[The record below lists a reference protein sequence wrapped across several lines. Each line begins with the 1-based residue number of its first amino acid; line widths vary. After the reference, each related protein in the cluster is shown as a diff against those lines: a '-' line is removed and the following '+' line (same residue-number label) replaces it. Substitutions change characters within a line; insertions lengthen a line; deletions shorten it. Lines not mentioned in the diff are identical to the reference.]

1 MHSMKAM
8 RPELWARLEPALDEL
23 LTLAPLER
31 VRRLEEIAANDPDT
45 ARELSELLSASDD
58 ASYAG
63 FLSHPVAPALV
74 APIPAAGDTLGAWTL
89 VAPIGEG
96 GMGSV
101 WQARRSDG
109 RFEGAAAVKL
119 LKTGLFDAAGQER
132 FRREGAILARLR
144 HPSIAQL
151 LDAGITAKGQPYLI
165 LELVDGER
173 IDHWCAARS
182 PTIRQ
187 RIELFQQVLAAVA
200 AAHGQLVIHRDLKPT
215 NILVDA
221 SGRAKLLDFG
231 IARLLPGEEDAAQT
245 ALTRAGALA
254 LTPQYAAPEQ
264 FEGGV
269 LGMATDVFALGVV
282 LYELLAKVHPSGLP
296 PGSASIEYLR
306 AASEGRY
313 RPVSE
318 RAPGE
323 RRALRGDL
331 DNILM
336 KALAPLS
343 AERYATVAAFADDL
357 QRHLEHRPVAAR
369 PGTLAHRAAKFM
381 RRNRIAVTAAAAVVA
396 ALAVGLAAT
405 LWMGAEAS
413 RQRDLALGEANRAR
427 HAEGQAVAFQR
438 QTVAQAARADLQASE
453 ALSQASL
460 ARAPAERAERE
471 FGRANRS
478 AIEARLASAEAQS
491 QRERALA
498 EAAQARQQ
506 AERAKAVQGFLI
518 DLFASNT
525 LGQASP
531 LEAQKLTARELL
543 DRGAQ
548 RIDGALA
555 AQPASQ
561 LEVTKAL
568 AGIYGELAMPEAQL
582 KFLRKQVALSESVH
596 GADAIETAAAL
607 TALADLLKY
616 EDRKEGL
623 QVARRAERI
632 YDARKEHSSTEYGML
647 QITLSELL
655 NSTDLDAA
663 ERHARAAMQVFAAT
677 PADIRYGLAQ
687 TRLGMVM
694 YFRGRLGDAEA
705 TYQRAVANYEAAG
718 DLANPLITAT
728 YSNLGRIQ
736 EMRLEFDRAEVSMRR
751 AVEASQRINGPH
763 HATTVVFRGNYAA
776 GLATMSRLPEAL
788 NVARENESAL
798 RSAPVEQ
805 QQRWLRNVQSVMGNI
820 EMQYGLIAAAGGH
833 LEAAAEAEKA
843 ADPASRR
850 TAEVTLAAAQAAIER
865 GDAARA
871 AGHLTTAQTYIDG
884 SSAAAPAE
892 LKAEARRVSAQ
903 LEAAQGR
910 CVAALARIGAT
921 VTERAYATH
930 SEFRAAVSEAE
941 LRADCGDAANADVIA
956 AVTLAAIESRQ
967 LQRPLALLAAQAQ
980 VVRARAAL
988 ARQAPAEAERSLRSA
1003 LPVQVEKYDAASPTL
1018 ADTRLLLARA
1028 LAELGQFGPA
1038 RELIESARAALAQHG
1053 ALAPRH
1059 GRLLDDATRIAV
1071 AR

>member
-1 MHSMKAM
+1 MSAM
-8 RPELWARLEPALDEL
+8 RPDLWARLEPRLDEL

-31 VRRLEEIAANDPDT
+31 ARRLDDIAANDPDT
-45 ARELSELLSASDD
+45 ARELRALLSAGDD
-58 ASYAG
+58 ASRAG
-63 FLSHPVAPALV
+63 FLSKSVAPALLAML
-74 APIPAAGDTLGAWTL
+74 APTAAAGDVLGPWTL
-89 VAPIGEG
+89 VEPIGEG

-101 WQARRSDG
+101 WRARRSDG

-165 LELVDGER
+165 LELVEGER

-182 PTIRQ
+182 PSIRE

-200 AAHGQLVIHRDLKPT
+200 AAHGQLVIHRDLKPS
-215 NILVDA
+215 NILVDET
-221 SGRAKLLDFG
+221 GRAKLLDFG
-231 IARLLPGEEDAAQT
+231 IARLLPGQDDAAET

-269 LGMATDVFALGVV
+269 LGMATDVFALGIV

-296 PGSASIEYLR
+296 AGSHSIEYLR
-306 AASEGRY
+306 AASDGRY
-313 RPVSE
+313 KPASE

-331 DNILM
+331 DNILD
-336 KALAPLS
+336 KALAPLP
-343 AERYATVAAFADDL
+343 AERYANVAAFADDL
-357 QRHLEHRPVAAR
+357 QRHLDDRPVAAQ
-369 PGTLAHRAAKFM
+369 PGTLAHRAAKFV
-381 RRNRIAVTAAAAVVA
+381 RRNRIAVAAATAVVA

-427 HAEGQAVAFQR
+427 QAEGEAIAFQS
-438 QTVAQAARADLQASE
+438 QTVAQAARADAQAAE
-453 ALSQASL
+453 ALSQASR
-460 ARAPAERAERE
+460 AREQAARAERE
-471 FGRANRS
+471 SERASRS
-478 AIEARLASAEAQS
+478 ANEARLASAEAQN
-491 QRERALA
+491 QRTRALA

-525 LGQASP
+525 VGQAGP
-531 LEAQKLTARELL
+531 LAAQKLTARELL

-548 RIDGALA
+548 RLDGALA

-568 AGIYGELAMPEAQL
+568 ASIYGELVMPEAQL
-582 KFLRKQVALSESVH
+582 KFLRKQVALSESLH
-596 GADAIETAAAL
+596 GPDAIETAAAY
-607 TALADLLKY
+607 ASLAVLLKL
-616 EDRKEGL
+616 EDKTEGL
-623 QVARRAERI
+623 QVAHRAERI
-632 YDARKEHSSTEYGML
+632 YDARKEHSSIEYGTL

-655 NSTDLDAA
+655 NGTDLDAA
-663 ERHARAAMQVFAAT
+663 ERHARAALQVFAAT
-677 PADIRYGLAQ
+677 PTDIHYGLAQ

-694 YFRGRLGDAEA
+694 YFRGRLADAEA

-728 YSNLGRIQ
+728 YANLGRIQ
-736 EMRLEFDRAEVSMRR
+736 EMRLEFDLAEASSRR
-751 AVEASQRINGPH
+751 AVEASQRINGPY
-763 HATTVVFRGNYAA
+763 HATTVVFRGSYAA
-776 GLATMSRLPEAL
+776 GLAAMSRLPDAL
-788 NVARENESAL
+788 KVARENETAL
-798 RSAPVEQ
+798 RSAPAEQ

-820 EMQYGLIAAAGGH
+820 EAQYGLIDAAGQH
-833 LEAAAEAEKA
+833 LEAAAAAEKA
-843 ADPASRR
+843 ANPVSRT
-850 TAEVTLAAAQAAIER
+850 TAEVALAAANAAIER

-871 AGHLTTAQTYIDG
+871 SEHMATVQQYLD
-884 SSAAAPAE
+884 SAAAGAAAE
-892 LKAEARRVSAQ
+892 TRALARSVGAQ
-903 LEAAQGR
+903 LEAAHGR
-910 CVAALARIGAT
+910 CGEALARLGPMSTA
-921 VTERAYATH
+921 RAYATQ
-930 SEFRAAVSEAE
+930 SEFRAALSEAE
-941 LRADCGDAANADVIA
+941 LRAECNDSANADAMA
-956 AVTLAAIESRQ
+956 AATLAAIDSRQ
-967 LQRPLALLAAQAQ
+967 LQRPLALVAAQAQ

-988 ARQAPAEAERSLRSA
+988 ARQDAAEAERYLQLA
-1003 LPVQVEKYDAASPTL
+1003 LPVQAAQYDAASPTL
-1018 ADTRLLLARA
+1018 ADTRLLRARA
-1028 LAELGQFGPA
+1028 LAELGRPGPA
-1038 RELIESARAALAQHG
+1038 RELVEAARAALAQHA
-1053 ALAPRH
+1053 ALAARH
-1059 GRLLDDATRIAV
+1059 GRLLDETVRIAA